1 MKRWT
6 RYGHDRLYVQTQTG
20 ERLGY
25 WDCKTGT
32 AVVQPG
38 ADRDAFD
45 TALVG
50 HLPTRRAGGLGPSAE
65 YLRRTALACAE
76 LGIHDRHLW
85 SLQALVAERLRAG
98 ASGGLI
104 ARSA

>member
-65 YLRRTALACAE
+65 RLYSHPVRASRVTALMPVNEALSVQASRRS
-76 LGIHDRHLW
+76 LAQIH
-85 SLQALVAERLRAG
+85 
-98 ASGGLI
+98 
-104 ARSA
+104 